1 MYINLT
7 LIAFLPFS
15 HCPKCT
21 RDFTLTPR
29 TAAAAFSRHVKACGR
44 GEKET
49 SLSAEG
55 RKDKRKRELPVRQA
69 TRVSARK
76 CSKKNQVDTNE
87 TKTDMSDASSVLVDL
102 SQSKSN
108 VKMKPNN
115 AETKKRKRKSEGA
128 PIFARSSFQYYT
140 SAMRPQLVKELSSV
154 EGNRRV
160 GPAETN
166 RILGEKWRALPPKEK
181 KPYEDMAT
189 EDKKRYLREKEAFDE
204 SVTKNTNDCSNDNGV
219 ALVEEAQVSKK
230 KGLKLLCKVETQQFI
245 NADLSY
251 TYAPMGNLWLDKSLG
266 TKTKVCDANLRPG
279 HTVSLFVLVCVIVC
293 HPQLIMSCTKPSTF
307 PFAFSLTDSCLQLLG
322 RQWVWDEAYFVDDH
336 LDPSERSQS
345 FNKDELSEI
354 QLPKDRCTCGS
365 KHMFKLLST
374 IINKSSQPTNK
385 DEKSPVERSAR
396 RSERS
401 ATTYTSSVI
410 SSQLASGQLD
420 PHTLV
425 ACDEYDFGAE
435 FRHVKNM
442 HTEKSVQPFLIRVS
456 PDAVRI
462 LPLSYCICLL
472 AEPFVLTSSF
482 SYYRLFLQIFMLTCV
497 IQKSLDCWVVVI
509 QLKRSVFISKPH
521 FPVKQ
526 QTELILDRLTW
537 RWMQLDKS
545 LQRKR

>member
-1 MYINLT
+1 M
-7 LIAFLPFS
+7 
-15 HCPKCT
+15 
-21 RDFTLTPR
+21 
-29 TAAAAFSRHVKACGR
+29 KACGR

-189 EDKKRYLREKEAFDE
+189 EDKKRYLREKEVFDE
-204 SVTKNTNDCSNDNGV
+204 TVTNNTNDCSNDNGV

-279 HTVSLFVLVCVIVC
+279 HTVSLLRYSL
-293 HPQLIMSCTKPSTF
+293 PSPADLSSTKPSTLL
-307 PFAFSLTDSCLQLLG
+307 FAFSLTDSCLQLLG

-345 FNKDELSEI
+345 CNKDENSEI

-374 IINKSSQPTNK
+374 IMNKSSQPKNN

-435 FRHVKNM
+435 FRHVKNNQ
-442 HTEKSVQPFLIRVS
+442 TEKSVQPFLIRVS
-456 PDAVRI
+456 PDAVRYTSTK
-462 LPLSYCICLL
+462 LLYFSARRTIC
-472 AEPFVLTSSF
+472 
-482 SYYRLFLQIFMLTCV
+482 Y
-497 IQKSLDCWVVVI
+497 
-509 QLKRSVFISKPH
+509 
-521 FPVKQ
+521 
-526 QTELILDRLTW
+526 
-537 RWMQLDKS
+537 
-545 LQRKR
+545 